1 MKKLSWRVFFLL
13 LSAAYLIPEAIFN
26 AQLVSLVG
34 LGTPKPEQLEHLE
47 IYGRTISGI
56 GVTLLL
62 ADLLPARLF
71 KTGLRGSLTLLLLTL
86 CVWPSVFFGQKYLI
100 EQWLI
105 EPSTPEQRQYAAY
118 SAALRDA
125 LAVNAVEVEGLN
137 YDPKELHSSENL
149 TFLALF
155 GGLAYADHN
164 LTDNWMITN
173 RRSFTTSCKSG
184 PIGTLTSTITTL
196 VNSMMSCRPAIAV
209 MPKAPT
215 ATTRLW
221 RGSLSGRWVTGKT

>member
-1 MKKLSWRVFFLL
+1 MKKLYWRVFFLL

-105 EPSTPEQRQYAAY
+105 EPSTR
-118 SAALRDA
+118 SS
-125 LAVNAVEVEGLN
+125 VNTRPTA
-137 YDPKELHSSENL
+137 
-149 TFLALF
+149 
-155 GGLAYADHN
+155 
-164 LTDNWMITN
+164 
-173 RRSFTTSCKSG
+173 RRY
-184 PIGTLTSTITTL
+184 
-196 VNSMMSCRPAIAV
+196 V
-209 MPKAPT
+209 MPWRLTRSKSKVSTTTPKSCT
-215 ATTRLW
+215 AL
-221 RGSLSGRWVTGKT
+221 KT